1 MNIREEVKNKLKEA
15 MLKKDIILISTLRLI
30 IASIKDKD
38 IVAKGKGNDS
48 GINDTEIISL
58 LQTMIKQ
65 RKSSIE
71 MYLEGKRDDL
81 AKKEENEIEII
92 FKFLPKQ
99 LSNKEIYSI
108 IENVIKSCEASS
120 MKDIGKVIKILRDQ
134 YSGKIDFGIASEIIK
149 SKLTDNN

>member
-15 MLKKDIILISTLRLI
+15 MFKKDVNLISTLRLI
-30 IASIKDKD
+30 LASIKDKD
-38 IVAKGKGNDS
+38 IIAKGKGNDI
-48 GINDTEIISL
+48 GVNDIEIISL

-71 MYLEGKRDDL
+71 MYVEGKRDDL

-99 LSNKEIYSI
+99 LSDKEIYSI
-108 IENVIKSCEASS
+108 VDNSIQSCDASS

-134 YSGKIDFGIASEIIK
+134 YSGKMDFGMVSKIIK
-149 SKLTDNN
+149 SKLTD